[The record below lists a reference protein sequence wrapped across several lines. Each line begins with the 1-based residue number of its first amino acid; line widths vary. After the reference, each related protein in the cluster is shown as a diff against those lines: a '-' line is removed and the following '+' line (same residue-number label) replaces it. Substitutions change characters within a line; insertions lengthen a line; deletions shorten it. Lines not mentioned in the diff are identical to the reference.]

1 VPAAVAAGVDLSVA
15 TPLQVAQVA
24 AAARAAGRP
33 ARVHLKIDT
42 GLSRG
47 GATAAD
53 WPDLVAAVGPL
64 AAEGVL
70 VPMGAW
76 SHFAF
81 ADEPEHPV
89 NLAQVGRLVDAADVA
104 RRMGVPLPLRHL
116 ANSAAVL
123 TRPEAHLE
131 LVRPGVSVYGLSPV
145 PDLGGPEAFGL
156 RPAMTLTARAALVKR
171 VPAGSGVS
179 YSHRYTTT
187 RETSLLLV
195 PLGYADGIPRAA
207 SSLGPVL
214 AAGAV
219 RRVAGRV
226 CMDQFVLDIGDDAAA
241 AGDPVV
247 LFGPGDAGEPTA
259 QDWADAADTIHYEI
273 TTRLGVRVPRVY
285 VGTAGRA
292 LGDGG
297 GAAAEGGR

>member
-1 VPAAVAAGVDLSVA
+1 VNLDVV
-15 TPLQVAQVA
+15 
-24 AAARAAGRP
+24 
-33 ARVHLKIDT
+33 K
-42 GLSRG
+42 
-47 GATAAD
+47 
-53 WPDLVAAVGPL
+53 
-64 AAEGVL
+64 AAEGQVWDAEL
-70 VPMGAW
+70 QCLPRPHILQSWAWGETKAQTGWRAQRLLWHEGAR
-76 SHFAF
+76 
-81 ADEPEHPV
+81 P
-89 NLAQVGRLVDAADVA
+89 AAA
-104 RRMGVPLPLRHL
+104 
-116 ANSAAVL
+116 AAVL

-207 SSLGPVL
+207 SSRGPVL

-219 RRVAGRV
+219 RQVAGRV